1 MTTTSG
7 GSRVDPK
14 LFLTSYA
21 NQIEEDIRDLQRA
34 RQLDPGDAALRG
46 VVGQTIKDRVGTS
59 IIM

>member
-1 MTTTSG
+1 MTTTSD
-7 GSRVDPK
+7 GSRVDPR
-14 LFLTSYA
+14 LFLTAYA
-21 NQIEEDIRDLQRA
+21 NQVEQDIRDLQHA